1 MPRGVISHR
10 EYDRLAAFLRGLS
23 LRLQLL
29 SALEF
34 FILLA
39 SAFILVL
46 LGSIIALELGKIS
59 AYLPFIYCLLAISSL
74 FCVVLL
80 GLRRVALRPSAE
92 RVAKG
97 LEEKFPELRD
107 DVTNSLLLFQ
117 QIQNSD

>member
-1 MPRGVISHR
+1 MPPQMIAHR

-34 FILLA
+34 LLLLT

-46 LGSIIALELGKIS
+46 LGSLIVLELGKIF

-74 FCVVLL
+74 FCI
-80 GLRRVALRPSAE
+80 
-92 RVAKG
+92 
-97 LEEKFPELRD
+97 
-107 DVTNSLLLFQ
+107 LLL
-117 QIQNSD
+117 DE